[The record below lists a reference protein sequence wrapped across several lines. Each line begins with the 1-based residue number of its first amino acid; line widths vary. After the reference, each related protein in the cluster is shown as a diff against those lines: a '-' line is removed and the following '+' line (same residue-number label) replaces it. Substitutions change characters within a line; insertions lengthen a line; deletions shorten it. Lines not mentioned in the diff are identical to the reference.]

1 MVVSLESNAVSLKT
15 ELFIVCN
22 IHLYFALWISGH
34 FIQACWCSYCNRYN
48 KGFQQGCYQV
58 TQALLYLIFLV
69 QKGCFRL
76 FIAILELITIK
87 VLDCCFYLC
96 SKAKEIPLIFF
107 FFCSPWLT
115 ILFGFVLFRCL
126 DSVPQSAIDYFKES
140 AQLLIQEKG
149 PVNALAAALAH
160 ISGATSIEQR
170 SLLNSD
176 AVSVFS
182 LMFVLNLKKNETTT
196 KIPVFCKN
204 SLLTLLMGTKNI
216 GTINMHVCL

>member
-1 MVVSLESNAVSLKT
+1 M
-15 ELFIVCN
+15 
-22 IHLYFALWISGH
+22 
-34 FIQACWCSYCNRYN
+34 
-48 KGFQQGCYQV
+48 
-58 TQALLYLIFLV
+58 
-69 QKGCFRL
+69 
-76 FIAILELITIK
+76 
-87 VLDCCFYLC
+87 
-96 SKAKEIPLIFF
+96 
-107 FFCSPWLT
+107 
-115 ILFGFVLFRCL
+115 FRCL

-204 SLLTLLMGTKNI
+204 SLLILLMGTKNI